1 MNSTRSFWSDK
12 CCKSRFH
19 EERIF
24 MGAAAVA
31 FVIAAQFYVLAKF
44 CTNKKLADILPREYI
59 LVSIAVP
66 K

>member
-1 MNSTRSFWSDK
+1 MNTTRSFWSDK

-24 MGAAAVA
+24 MGAAAVV

-44 CTNKKLADILPREYI
+44 FTDKKLADILPRKCM
-59 LVSIAVP
+59 LF
-66 K
+66 